1 MMNKDLFFPAGMQ
14 FDQEDELEFAREEL
28 IYNVTRDLL
37 VFMEKAEISKV
48 QVAEK
53 LQKSKAYISQVLNGS
68 RNMTLGTLSDVCFAI
83 GAQIKIDIMSAEQE
97 RINEIEEE
105 HEFFIQEAH
114 WNLHHFRTNKNRE
127 QKQKVWKDCDVVP
140 FRAA

>member
-83 GAQIKIDIMSAEQE
+83 GAQIKIDIISAEP
-97 RINEIEEE
+97 RCHAPFWGRGIE
-105 HEFFIQEAH
+105 
-114 WNLHHFRTNKNRE
+114 
-127 QKQKVWKDCDVVP
+127 
-140 FRAA
+140 